1 MAEVRMDGK
10 DGEIVAQGEG
20 SLMDLAY
27 EADLPIPFGCQSGRC
42 GVCQVVVVEGALAEA
57 GKLEQGIL
65 ECFSCPPE
73 VRLACQAFLE
83 GDVKLKAV
91 SDSIAC

>member
-1 MAEVRMDGK
+1 MNSK
-10 DGEIVAQGEG
+10 DGEVVAEGDG

-27 EADLPIPFGCQSGRC
+27 DANLPIPFGCQSGRC
-42 GVCQVVVVEGALAEA
+42 GVCQVVVLEGSLAEP
-57 GKLEQGIL
+57 GRMEESIL

-83 GDVKLKAV
+83 GDVKLRSV
-91 SDSIAC
+91 NDSVAY